1 MTAALFW
8 TVVVVTI
15 VMRLVK
21 VPAKAAPLVIV
32 AIVIAAGVL
41 SGCGGSE
48 LPTHVA
54 GCVTQTPTASNSRTY
69 VCPAAAKRWAQRWCD
84 VKPGFT
90 RARTIALMGAPTHA
104 SAAQLSWTGFGY
116 DLTAFL
122 DETAHVRQLDINTI
136 GMTARQRAGLKC
148 PEMREAR

>member
-8 TVVVVTI
+8 TVVIVTI

-21 VPAKAAPLVIV
+21 VSAKAAPVVIV
-32 AIVIAAGVL
+32 AIVIAVGVL
-41 SGCGGSE
+41 SGCSSEPRGSVASAPVA
-48 LPTHVA
+48 LPSSSDA
-54 GCVTQTPTASNSRTY
+54 E
-69 VCPAAAKRWAQRWCD
+69 RWAQRWCD
-84 VKPGFT
+84 VRPGFT

-104 SAAQLSWTGFGY
+104 SADQLSWTGFGY

-122 DETAHVRQLDINTI
+122 DETAHVRQLDINPI

-148 PEMREAR
+148 SETRETP